1 MQISIVA
8 IVDIILIVSLLF
20 ALIKGWHIGLAMRLA
35 HLIALVISCV
45 VANLCAASLKAYV
58 SNSWIVPLMQ
68 KNGRKLCQFDSIC
81 TKWYGISST
90 GNLPIIFCMRLF
102 LRLPW

>member
-35 HLIALVISCV
+35 HFVALVVSCV
-45 VANLCAASLKAYV
+45 VANLCAASLKVYV

-68 KNGRKLCQFDSIC
+68 KKAGNSVCSIPYAQNG
-81 TKWYGISST
+81 
-90 GNLPIIFCMRLF
+90 ME
-102 LRLPW
+102 

>member
-58 SNSWIVPLMQ
+58 SNSWIVPLMH
-68 KNGRKLCQFDSIC
+68 
-81 TKWYGISST
+81 TKDNRRFPVLLIPYHFVHMES
-90 GNLPIIFCMRLF
+90 N
-102 LRLPW
+102 

>member
-35 HLIALVISCV
+35 HFVALVVSCV
-45 VANLCAASLKAYV
+45 VANLCAASLKVYV

-68 KNGRKLCQFDSIC
+68 KRQE
-81 TKWYGISST
+81 T
-90 GNLPIIFCMRLF
+90 LF
-102 LRLPW
+102 VRFHMHKMVWN

>member
-35 HLIALVISCV
+35 HLTALVISCV
-45 VANLCAASLKAYV
+45 VANLCAA
-58 SNSWIVPLMQ
+58 
-68 KNGRKLCQFDSIC
+68 
-81 TKWYGISST
+81 
-90 GNLPIIFCMRLF
+90 
-102 LRLPW
+102 